1 MSIKDFIKGLKPT
14 PEEEGC
20 YYLLIKILTHK
31 GINRSYKLTNV
42 TPGLA
47 FLIKRNHK
55 GTYLKAQQVFY
66 LNDREGASYI
76 EIYCDL
82 KTLEEE
88 VVKIKKGESK

>member
-31 GINRSYKLTNV
+31 GINRPYKLTNV

-47 FLIKRNHK
+47 SLIKRNHN
-55 GTYLKAQQVFY
+55 GSYLKAQQTFY
-66 LNDREGASYI
+66 MNDREGASYI
-76 EIYCDL
+76 DIFCDM
-82 KTLEEE
+82 KSLEEE
-88 VVKIKKGESK
+88 LVRIKKGN